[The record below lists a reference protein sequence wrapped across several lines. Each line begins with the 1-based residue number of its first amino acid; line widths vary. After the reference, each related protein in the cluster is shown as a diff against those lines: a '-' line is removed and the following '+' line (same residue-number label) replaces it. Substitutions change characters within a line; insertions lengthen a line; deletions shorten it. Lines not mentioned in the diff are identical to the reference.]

1 MGAGERGWIVEAALA
16 TLLVYAGIV
25 FLIQAGMLVDT
36 AYLHEELRPLFRY
49 HRAADPNLF
58 AGDYLTSYVS
68 AFGQPLLYDWM
79 TRLWVQA
86 GGALELFHRLVPLAC
101 WIAFLAGVVFAAR
114 RIGDRLTVVGA
125 LAIAVAQPL
134 YLYQITS
141 AVPHAF
147 AFPLLIWAFFALLR
161 GSAAALA
168 LVTVFAALLYPAMA
182 PLTGLMLAWHL
193 LVGERVLL
201 ASNAVRLKSLALL
214 ALVGGLSLWLVYV
227 FLRGTADFGAALA
240 PLEQADLYPENGPG
254 GRYTQGVFNPMT
266 YVAAR
271 TFAQFRDVFDSY
283 KLLLLFVYGAFAVYG
298 MVMLLKNRRARPALT
313 AFLVC
318 SVALFLLVL
327 LLRPYLL
334 YRFILYPLLSISPV
348 LLAVGLETFCRRL
361 GGAGRRAS
369 LAAAVAFLA
378 FVAVLD
384 SVDAQKIG
392 YWTRLGPEQTRILDF
407 AAAQPRETLFATWP
421 SGESELEFIPYLARR
436 PLFAMI
442 KAHYPSHEDH
452 VLEMRARTDALIDAY
467 LATGTEP
474 LERLYCLWQVDYLIV
489 DRAQFQP
496 GAEAPAHFA
505 PFDTRIAVLWESRR
519 VEDFVLHRPDPAAVV
534 LETERY
540 QVVRLQA
547 IAEAAQGPA
556 AASCRSS

>member
-1 MGAGERGWIVEAALA
+1 MRAGERGWAVEAALA
-16 TLLVYAGIV
+16 VLLVYAGIV
-25 FLIQAGMLVDT
+25 FLIQTGMLVDT
-36 AYLHEELRPLFRY
+36 AYLHEELRPLYRY
-49 HRAADPNLF
+49 YQAADPDLF

-68 AFGQPLLYDWM
+68 AFGQPLLYDGM
-79 TRLWVQA
+79 TRLWVRA

-101 WIAFLAGVVFAAR
+101 WLAFLAGIVVAAR
-114 RIGDRLTVVGA
+114 QVGDRVTAVGA
-125 LAIAVAQPL
+125 LGIAVAQPL

-168 LVTVFAALLYPAMA
+168 LATVLAALLYPAVA

-193 LVGERVLL
+193 LIGQGVLF
-201 ASNAVRLKSLALL
+201 AGNAVRLKSLALL
-214 ALVGGLSLWLVYV
+214 ALTGGLSLWLVYES
-227 FLRGTADFGAALA
+227 LRGTGDFGAALA
-240 PLEQADLYPENGPG
+240 PLEKADLYPENGPG
-254 GRYTQGVFNPMT
+254 GRYSQGVFNPMT

-271 TFAQFRDVFDSY
+271 AFAQFRDVFDSY
-283 KLLLLFVYGAFAVYG
+283 KLLLLLVYCLFAVYG
-298 MVMLLKNRRARPALT
+298 LVMLLKDRRARPAVT

-318 SVALFLLVL
+318 GVAVFLLVL

-334 YRFILYPLLSISPV
+334 YRFVLYPLLSISPV
-348 LLAVGLETFCRRL
+348 LLAVGLESFCRRL

-369 LAAAVAFLA
+369 LAAAVAFLT

-384 SVDAQKIG
+384 SVDAKKIG
-392 YWTRLGPEQTRILDF
+392 YWTRLAPEETRILDF

-421 SGESELEFIPYLARR
+421 SGESAFEFIPYFAQR
-436 PLFAMI
+436 PLFVMI

-452 VLEMRARTDALIDAY
+452 VQEMRARADALIDAY
-467 LATGTEP
+467 LATDSEP

-489 DRAQFQP
+489 DKAQFRP
-496 GAEAPAHFA
+496 GAAPPVYFT
-505 PFDTRIAVLWESRR
+505 PFDTRIAVRWEPHR
-519 VEDFVLHRPDPAAVV
+519 VEDFVLHRPDPAAVA

>member
-1 MGAGERGWIVEAALA
+1 MRVGERGWTVEAALA
-16 TLLVYAGIV
+16 ALLVYAGIV
-25 FLIQAGMLVDT
+25 FLVQAGMLVDT
-36 AYLHEELRPLFRY
+36 AYLHEELRPLYRY
-49 HRAADPNLF
+49 HRAAEPDLF
-58 AGDYLTSYVS
+58 AGDYLTSYVG
-68 AFGQPLLYDWM
+68 AFGQPLLYDGM

-101 WIAFLAGVVFAAR
+101 WLAFLAGVAFVAR
-114 RIGDRLTVVGA
+114 QVGDRVTVVGA
-125 LAIAVAQPL
+125 LGIAVAQPL

-168 LVTVFAALLYPAMA
+168 LVTALAALLYPAVA

-193 LVGERVLL
+193 LIGERVLF
-201 ASNAVRLKSLALL
+201 ASHAVRLKSLVLL
-214 ALVGGLSLWLVYV
+214 ALVGGLSLWLVYES
-227 FLRGTADFGAALA
+227 LRGTADFGAALA
-240 PLEQADLYPENGPG
+240 PLEQADQYPENGPG
-254 GRYTQGVFNPMT
+254 GRYSQGVFDPMT

-271 TFAQFRDVFDSY
+271 AFAQFRDVFDSY
-283 KLLLLFVYGAFAVYG
+283 KLLLLFAYGAFALYG
-298 MVMLLKNRRARPALT
+298 MVMLLKDRRAHPALT
-313 AFLVC
+313 AFLAC
-318 SVALFLLVL
+318 SLALFLLVL

-334 YRFILYPLLSISPV
+334 YRFILYPLLSIAPI

-369 LAAAVAFLA
+369 LAAAVSFLA

-384 SVDAQKIG
+384 SVDAKKIG
-392 YWTRLGPEQTRILDF
+392 YWTRLGSEEARILDF

-421 SGESELEFIPYLARR
+421 SGESAFEFIPYFAQR
-436 PLFAMI
+436 PLFVMI

-452 VLEMRARTDALIDAY
+452 ILEMRARTDALIDAY
-467 LATGTEP
+467 LATDSEP

-489 DRAQFQP
+489 DRAQFQE
-496 GAEAPAHFA
+496 GAEAPVYFA
-505 PFDTRIAVLWESRR
+505 PFDTRIAVLWESHG
-519 VEDFVLHRPDPAAVV
+519 VEDFFLRRPDPAAVV
-534 LETERY
+534 LESGRY

-547 IAEAAQGPA
+547 IAEAAQGA
-556 AASCRSS
+556 AAESCRSS